1 MKHLIVY
8 THPNPNSFNKAIVDA
23 IEGASKSKG
32 HETKIC
38 DLYGEDFY
46 PVLKPSD
53 IEAFQSGNIPEDIKA
68 EQDKI
73 KWADMITFV
82 YPIWWAGMPAM
93 LKGYIDR
100 VFSYGFAYQYT
111 EEGPMGLLK
120 GKKVMVFNTTGSPNE
135 VYSATGMHDSIKQI
149 TDMGIFKFCN
159 IEVISHTFF
168 GAVPQVD
175 DETRKG
181 YLKKVENI
189 VSENL

>member
-8 THPNPNSFNKAIVDA
+8 THPNPNSFNKAIVDT
-23 IEGASKSKG
+23 IEGASNSKG

-38 DLYGEDFY
+38 DLYAEDFY

-68 EQDKI
+68 QQDKI
-73 KWADMITFV
+73 KWAEVITFV

-93 LKGYIDR
+93 LKGYIDK

-120 GKKVMVFNTTGSPNE
+120 GKKVMVFNTTGTPNE
-135 VYSATGMHDSIKQI
+135 VYSEMGMHAAIEQI

-159 IEVISHTFF
+159 IEMISHTFF

-181 YLKKVENI
+181 YLKEVESI
-189 VSENL
+189 ISKNL